1 MSRPR
6 SERPK
11 PPPPWV
17 CLQCGRPFHGRA
29 LREKARRVV
38 DRMYRDGPRVL
49 LHVCGG
55 CYARHVEA
63 GDGTLRALTVGE
75 QFAVEL
81 QLGRVLAAAEGGLVP
96 VPRGGATLLLPEE

>member
-11 PPPPWV
+11 PPPPWE

-29 LREKARRVV
+29 LREEAGRVARRK
-38 DRMYRDGPRVL
+38 YGGGPCVL
-49 LHVCGG
+49 LHVCGA
-55 CYARHVEA
+55 CHARHVEA
-63 GDGTLRALTVGE
+63 GDGTLRALTAGE